1 MIWHWQ
7 FTLRSWIGPFTIYL
21 EPLIVK
27 RIFLGAAPVTPGT
40 CELSRGDLKFKI
52 STSFNQ
58 KIELPAYVVVSIKLN
73 FSSLP
78 YSCHTVNKYSAPLS
92 AKFQTQT
99 NPFWSHKFLLPSFRE
114 NDLKSSLDEYTLRV
128 YFWNFTV
135 LCIESLTMKLGSC
148 VAHSNYHATLTVVT
162 CQLWRN
168 MTCNYIIIFKRHFGF
183 SRLVSF
189 ASENHPNWLKS
200 TENQKRMSKKGC

>member
-7 FTLRSWIGPFTIYL
+7 FTLRSWIGPFTIYF

-58 KIELPAYVVVSIKLN
+58 KIELPAFVVVSIKLN

-78 YSCHTVNKYSAPLS
+78 YSCHTVNKYINTPPPSPPNFRRRPTHFEAISPSSLPS
-92 AKFQTQT
+92 AKMTSKVLWT
-99 NPFWSHKFLLPSFRE
+99 NIRQEFIFGILRYFLL
-114 NDLKSSLDEYTLRV
+114 NLWQ
-128 YFWNFTV
+128 WNLV
-135 LCIESLTMKLGSC
+135 L
-148 VAHSNYHATLTVVT
+148 V
-162 CQLWRN
+162 
-168 MTCNYIIIFKRHFGF
+168 
-183 SRLVSF
+183 
-189 ASENHPNWLKS
+189 
-200 TENQKRMSKKGC
+200 